1 MNICVY
7 GASSEEINKSY
18 IEQTE
23 KFGEEIAKKGYG
35 LVFGAGKY
43 GLMGAVCRG
52 AARQGGTSIGVVP
65 EFFKET
71 QVLTDQCTEIVFT
84 QTMRQR
90 KQYMEEHADAFVM
103 LPGGIGTFDEFF
115 EMITLKQLS
124 RHEKPIIIYNMN
136 GYFNPLLKMMEYAVE
151 QKFLSENCYLLYEV
165 CRTPQEIFEY
175 IETYKPYSYDK
186 YDVRKE

>member
-23 KFGEEIAKKGYG
+23 KFGEEIAKRGYG

-43 GLMGAVCRG
+43 GLMGAVSRG

-71 QVLTDQCTEIVFT
+71 QVLTDQCTETVFT
-84 QTMRQR
+84 ETMRQR
-90 KQYMEEHADAFVM
+90 KQYMEEHSDVFVM

-124 RHEKPIIIYNMN
+124 QHKKPIIIYNMN

-151 QKFLSENCYLLYEV
+151 QKFLSDDCYLLYEV
-165 CRTPQEIFEY
+165 CRTPQEVFEY

-186 YDVRKE
+186 YDIRE